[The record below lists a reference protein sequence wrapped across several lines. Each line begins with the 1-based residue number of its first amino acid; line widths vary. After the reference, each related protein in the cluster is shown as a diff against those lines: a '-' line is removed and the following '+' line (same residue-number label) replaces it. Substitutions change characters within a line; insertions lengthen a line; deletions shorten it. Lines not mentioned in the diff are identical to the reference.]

1 MSKCLILFNP
11 LINFEVQKYY
21 QNEPKFNGAYSRNNL
36 SKIMDRAKIINFG
49 VYESI
54 RTHWIAFQVN
64 AENVT
69 CFDGFRAEH
78 IP

>member
-1 MSKCLILFNP
+1 
-11 LINFEVQKYY
+11 
-21 QNEPKFNGAYSRNNL
+21 
-36 SKIMDRAKIINFG
+36 MDRAKIINFG

>member
-1 MSKCLILFNP
+1 MSKCLILSNP
-11 LINFEVQKYY
+11 LINVEIQKYQ
-21 QNEPKFNGAYSRNNL
+21 QNEPIFNGVYSRNNL
-36 SKIMDRAKIINFG
+36 SRIMDGTKIINFG
-49 VYESI
+49 EYKSI

-69 CFDGFRAEH
+69 CFDGFGAEH